1 MGNGK
6 IGRGEGSR
14 EVRREGRGQVGRR
27 DRRIWG

>member
-14 EVRREGRGQVGRR
+14 EVGREGRGQVGRR

>member
-14 EVRREGRGQVGRR
+14 EVVREGRGQVGRR
-27 DRRIWG
+27 ERRI